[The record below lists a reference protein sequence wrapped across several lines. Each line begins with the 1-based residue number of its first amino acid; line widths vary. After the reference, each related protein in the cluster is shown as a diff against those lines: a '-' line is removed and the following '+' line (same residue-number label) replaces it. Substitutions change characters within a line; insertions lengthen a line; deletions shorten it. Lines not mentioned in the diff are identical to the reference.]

1 MRRTLV
7 ISLVALAALAT
18 AGIAGAW
25 LKSTGTEAA
34 AATFSATKVERTDVR
49 KCTGTDGEYEFA
61 WLRVSGEAV
70 SSTEAL
76 NGPITLHVKSVYN
89 VTKGLGSIE
98 GWMRIRGG
106 EDRKSSHGRFFAVNT
121 GGTVDGFVVG
131 NVNWRYAA
139 LFASVGGKFSATGGF
154 TDGTIGTGTATNAGV
169 FTGGRP
175 CKPERKPR
183 TSIKLSIRGTVE
195 ALDTTT
201 AKEIKIKPGD
211 NSSSQ
216 TCKLTADSPGLDGIT
231 VGDNVK
237 AECHGQE
244 GALVLVRIKELRN

>member
-34 AATFSATKVERTDVR
+34 AATFSATKVERADLR
-49 KCTGTDGEYEFA
+49 KCTGSDGEYEFA
-61 WLRVSGEAV
+61 WLRISGDAA
-70 SSTEAL
+70 SSNEAL
-76 NGPITLHVKSVYN
+76 NGPITFHVKSVYN
-89 VTKGLGSIE
+89 VTKGLGTLE
-98 GWMRIRGG
+98 GWVRVRGG
-106 EDRKSSHGRFFAVNT
+106 EDRKSAHGRFFAVNT

-131 NVNWRYAA
+131 RVNWRYAA
-139 LFASVGGKFSATGGF
+139 LFASVGGKFSATGGL
-154 TDGTIGTGTATNAGV
+154 TEGTIGTGTATNAGV
-169 FTGGRP
+169 FAGGRP

-183 TSIKLSIRGTVE
+183 TAIKLSVRGTVE
-195 ALDTTT
+195 SLDAAQITV
-201 AKEIKIKPGD
+201 KPSD

-216 TCKLTADSPGLDGIT
+216 TCKLTADSPKLDGIAA
-231 VGDNVK
+231 GDSVR

-244 GALVLVRIKELRN
+244 GSLVLVRIKEHRSDD